1 MALKDRIELRL
12 AATGMNASQA
22 SRAAGM
28 SVDVIRNI
36 RRGLSKSAGGETLI
50 ALATVLQTSVEYL
63 LGQTD
68 DPSPTPPQGEGFMV
82 AVDHLSVRFEVG
94 SGYWV
99 SEERRAVDQD
109 FVIPIPASPKYQGL
123 DQWLERVIGTTSR
136 PRFEPGDILH
146 VVSIEGWGYRPMEGD
161 LLICVRRERGQTERS
176 IRRVTLRPDGEGGF
190 AAAYL
195 DIGSA
200 SEVLRLGPVEPVGKV
215 IGRYQP
221 LE

>member
-68 DPSPTPPQGEGFMV
+68 DPSPTPPQGAGFMV
-82 AVDHLSVRFEVG
+82 AVDYLSVRFEVG
-94 SGYWV
+94 RGYWV
-99 SEERRAVDQD
+99 ADASRSVDQN
-109 FVIPIPASPKYQGL
+109 FIIPIPTSPKYQGV

-136 PRFEPGDILH
+136 PKFDPGDILH
-146 VVSIEGWGYRPMEGD
+146 IVSIVGWGYRPLTGD
-161 LLICVRRERGQTERS
+161 YVVCVRRKNNQTERS
-176 IRRVTLRPDGEGGF
+176 IRRVVVQADGKGGSDVMFADISDANETLETGRFD
-190 AAAYL
+190 
-195 DIGSA
+195 
-200 SEVLRLGPVEPVGKV
+200 PVGKV